1 MRRNE
6 ECEEAEASGIRWEEL
21 RVEADL
27 SGLTV
32 VEEGILIYM
41 SHMDTEAITVVVL
54 AARAGDD
61 LTRLT
66 NRVISWLVPFWQL
79 LSRRVSTNICTL
91 SSIKRFP
98 KKGTRDWG
106 PKIWQPCR
114 VQCRLLLPS
123 L

>member
-6 ECEEAEASGIRWEEL
+6 ECEEAEASGMRREEL

-32 VEEGILIYM
+32 EEEGILIYM
-41 SHMDTEAITVVVL
+41 SHMDTEAITVVVP

-66 NRVISWLVPFWQL
+66 NRVIS
-79 LSRRVSTNICTL
+79 
-91 SSIKRFP
+91 
-98 KKGTRDWG
+98 
-106 PKIWQPCR
+106 
-114 VQCRLLLPS
+114 
-123 L
+123 